1 MDKRNKTYIN
11 LNDKYRVVV
20 DNYQFTLISKNDNN
34 KDFVVGY
41 YPTLHHALVAVKRL
55 ELTHKGELSLD
66 EYINQLRKL
75 EDWVTATESE
85 ERGQ

>member
-85 ERGQ
+85 ERG

>member
-1 MDKRNKTYIN
+1 MSKENKTSIN

>member
-1 MDKRNKTYIN
+1 MSKENKTYIN

-20 DNYQFTLISKNDNN
+20 DNYQFTLVSKNDNDN
-34 KDFVVGY
+34 DFVVGY

-85 ERGQ
+85 ERG

>member
-1 MDKRNKTYIN
+1 MSKENKTCIN

-20 DNYQFTLISKNDNN
+20 DNYQFTLISKNDNDN
-34 KDFVVGY
+34 DFVVGY

-55 ELTHKGELSLD
+55 EIAHKGELSLD

-75 EDWVTATESE
+75 EDWVTVAESE
-85 ERGQ
+85 ERG

>member
-1 MDKRNKTYIN
+1 MSKENKTSIN

-20 DNYQFTLISKNDNN
+20 DNYQFTLISKNRNN

-85 ERGQ
+85 ERG

>member
-1 MDKRNKTYIN
+1 MGKENKTYIN

-20 DNYQFTLISKNDNN
+20 DNYQFTLVSKNGNN

-55 ELTHKGELSLD
+55 EIAHKGELSLD
-66 EYINQLRKL
+66 EYVNQLRKL
-75 EDWVTATESE
+75 EDWVTVAESE
-85 ERGQ
+85 ECG

>member
-1 MDKRNKTYIN
+1 MSKENKTSIN

-20 DNYQFTLISKNDNN
+20 DNYQFTLINKNDNN

-85 ERGQ
+85 ERG

>member
-1 MDKRNKTYIN
+1 MSKENKTSIN

-85 ERGQ
+85 ERG

>member
-1 MDKRNKTYIN
+1 MSKENKTYIN

-20 DNYQFTLISKNDNN
+20 DNYQFTLISKNGNN

-41 YPTLHHALVAVKRL
+41 YPTLHYALVAVKRL
-55 ELTHKGELSLD
+55 EIAHKGELSLD

-75 EDWVTATESE
+75 EDWVTVAENE
-85 ERGQ
+85 ERG

>member
-1 MDKRNKTYIN
+1 MDKSNKTYIN

-20 DNYQFTLISKNDNN
+20 DNYQFTLISKNDNDN
-34 KDFVVGY
+34 DFVVGY

-55 ELTHKGELSLD
+55 EIAHKGELSLD

-75 EDWVTATESE
+75 EDWVTVAESE
-85 ERGQ
+85 ECE